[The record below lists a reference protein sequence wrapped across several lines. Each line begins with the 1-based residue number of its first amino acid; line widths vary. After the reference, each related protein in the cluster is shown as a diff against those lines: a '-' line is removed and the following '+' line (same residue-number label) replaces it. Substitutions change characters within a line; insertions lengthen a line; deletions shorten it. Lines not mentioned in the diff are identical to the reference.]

1 MAEAPVPILPNVLV
15 AVLPAAEAAA
25 EVPAPRDNPVAS
37 ADTRH
42 ENKLVR
48 RPTP

>member
-25 EVPAPRDNPVAS
+25 EVPAPGDNPIAP